1 MQTVSLTLLLLT
13 GTLNYMD
20 RGALSVINSAI
31 LKDLHLNLGEM
42 GLLLSA
48 FSWSYA
54 LAQLP
59 VGGLIDRYRPRTM
72 LACGIVLW

>member
-1 MQTVSLTLLLLT
+1 VQTVSLTLLLLT